1 MVGDVYVKLREFM
14 DTLPA
19 GYPSTPSGIEIRILK
34 KLFSPEEAELTMQ
47 LKNEPE
53 EVPAI
58 AARLGLDETR
68 LAEKLESMA
77 QKGLIF
83 RVKREDRTLYQAV
96 QFIVGVYEFQLN
108 HLDEEFCRMFEE
120 YLPYF
125 GMSLMAVKTRQ
136 LRVVPV
142 ESAMKATPMVETYNR
157 AREMMEEQ
165 EIFSVSPCICRK
177 EREVLGKKCDRPQET
192 CLGFGDIAQFYID
205 NNMGRAI
212 SKAEALKLLDFAEA
226 SSLVLSPTNS
236 REIAALCCC
245 CPCCC
250 PTLKYAKLMPRPVDM
265 VMSYYQAAIHA
276 ELCTNC
282 GLCPEQCQM
291 AAIKEGDGSYQILDG
306 RCIGCGLCVSACP
319 TDAISLLPKPGMTPP
334 PKDFL
339 KDTLSAIK
347 AERHANE
354 AR

>member
-1 MVGDVYVKLREFM
+1 MGDDVYIKMREFM
-14 DTLPA
+14 NTLPA
-19 GYPSTPSGIEIRILK
+19 GYPSTPSGVEIRILK

-47 LKNEPE
+47 LTTEPE

-58 AARLGLDETR
+58 AVRLGLDEAG
-68 LAEKLESMA
+68 LAKKLENMA

-83 RVKREDRTLYQAV
+83 RVKRGDKALYKAV

-108 HLDEEFCRMFEE
+108 YLDEEFCRMFEE

-125 GMSLMAVKTRQ
+125 GMSLMSVKTKQ
-136 LRVVPV
+136 LRVIPV

-157 AREMMEEQ
+157 AREMMEGQ
-165 EIFSVSPCICRK
+165 KIFSVSPCICRK
-177 EREVLGKKCDRPQET
+177 ERGIIGKKCDKPQET
-192 CLGFGDIAQFYID
+192 CLGFGDVAQFYID

-226 SSLVLSPTNS
+226 SGLVLSPTNS
-236 REIAALCCC
+236 QEIAALCCC
-245 CPCCC
+245 CTCCC

-265 VMSYYQAAIHA
+265 VMSYYQATIYA

-282 GLCPEQCQM
+282 GLCPERCQM
-291 AAIKEGDGSYQILDG
+291 AAIKEGEASYQIVDG

-319 TDAISLLPKPGMTPP
+319 TEAISLLPKSGMTPP
-334 PKDFL
+334 PADFWH
-339 KDTLSAIK
+339 DTLSTIR
-347 AERHANE
+347 AERDAIE